1 MVTVIV
7 FTLFYCFIS
16 LLVIVVLLCVFQPSG
31 YLISNKLE
39 LSE

>member
-16 LLVIVVLLCVFQPSG
+16 LLVFVVLLCVFLAFWLP
-31 YLISNKLE
+31 YF
-39 LSE
+39 